1 MNPCDRGGDDV
12 GTGSHT
18 LGGITTEGSQG
29 MRRTSDRIG
38 QWVAFALV
46 AAAVITVVALGIAL

>member
-1 MNPCDRGGDDV
+1 M

-38 QWVAFALV
+38 QWVAFAVL
-46 AAAVITVVALGIAL
+46 AAAVITVVVLGLSL